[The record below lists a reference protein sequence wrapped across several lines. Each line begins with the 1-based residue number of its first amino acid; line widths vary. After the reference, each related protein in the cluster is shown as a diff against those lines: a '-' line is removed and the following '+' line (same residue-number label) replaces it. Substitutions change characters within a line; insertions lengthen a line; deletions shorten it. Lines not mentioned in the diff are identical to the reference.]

1 MSASLYYIMKHPTI
15 GVLID
20 NGFYCNNKIYK
31 TLVTEIYYCEFIS
44 SDVQLLDISF
54 RSRFNFQIFVIAIF
68 WANTF
73 AISTQPF
80 IQSIF
85 VKCYRHLWYNENDVS
100 IIYSVINK
108 WQWRCKC
115 FCTLNFYKRALNRE
129 PNEAFYKF
137 TQLQVLSLK
146 TKLCLLLLFSDMM
159 LINYID
165 KKRTQRQSRIK
176 WLRFFQL

>member
-1 MSASLYYIMKHPTI
+1 MSASLYYVMKHPTI

-108 WQWRCKC
+108 WQRRCKC
-115 FCTLNFYKRALNRE
+115 FCTLNFQKHALNRE
-129 PNEAFYKF
+129 PNEAFYKLYATTSSKF
-137 TQLQVLSLK
+137 ENKIMLAVIIFRYDAY
-146 TKLCLLLLFSDMM
+146 KLH
-159 LINYID
+159 
-165 KKRTQRQSRIK
+165 
-176 WLRFFQL
+176 W